1 MVTCPNQRVAKLEQL
16 GKLCDFYC
24 QESDSSIPPHLCSL
38 GPSHTQGHE
47 WPHTFAT
54 KDVLVQHDHPDRYI
68 PVKKTKSIGQ
78 TMPPHLHPPTKGSIQ
93 PLPNVQTRNAQVRW
107 IGGQIHLKSER
118 IWSTCRSNLIGLAQW
133 SDAGGSYI
141 HPFQRS
147 CLVCQTASL
156 PWIETEPPREWQPE
170 KGWYQ
175 LQARS
180 LISSIN
186 CDANLLDLATIYQY
200 ECCRS
205 TLSGWCKFPFQNC
218 PLSYGKPS
226 KYCIC
231 AMDHLAN
238 NLSDVVFFRLFHEAE
253 LWTQPVQPKPGHRNE
268 FVKQFAVLYGRV
280 ALLILIICFC
290 PSSPSTSCAFVMRI
304 TVSLLLHSNF
314 SSKHVFF

>member
-1 MVTCPNQRVAKLEQL
+1 MVTCPNQRMAKLEQL
-16 GKLCDFYC
+16 GKLCDLYC

-54 KDVLVQHDHPDRYI
+54 KDALVSLLWAFPASWQVATLDLGGCLTCPSGKVRKVCWFNEHDSAWPSWHPSQEDKIHPGPNYATI
-68 PVKKTKSIGQ
+68 C
-78 TMPPHLHPPTKGSIQ
+78 HLLGSIQ
-93 PLPNVQTRNAQVRW
+93 PLPNPQTRNAQVRW
-107 IGGQIHLKSER
+107 IGASQIHLKSER

-141 HPFQRS
+141 HPFRRS

-186 CDANLLDLATIYQY
+186 CDANLLDLATI
-200 ECCRS
+200 
-205 TLSGWCKFPFQNC
+205 
-218 PLSYGKPS
+218 
-226 KYCIC
+226 
-231 AMDHLAN
+231 
-238 NLSDVVFFRLFHEAE
+238 
-253 LWTQPVQPKPGHRNE
+253 
-268 FVKQFAVLYGRV
+268 
-280 ALLILIICFC
+280 
-290 PSSPSTSCAFVMRI
+290 
-304 TVSLLLHSNF
+304 
-314 SSKHVFF
+314 